1 MQYGHVNFQMIMKM
15 KVIFQMLIMAI
26 VSVVF
31 LALLF
36 CFCKIGFCLLSKLSG
51 NSSSEDVEN
60 NTWNDVYLTVR

>member
-1 MQYGHVNFQMIMKM
+1 MVYFQMIMEM
-15 KVIFQMLIMAI
+15 EVIIQMLIMELI
-26 VSVVF
+26 SVVF

-36 CFCKIGFCLLSKLSG
+36 CFLKIEFCLWSKLSG